1 MPLKPWYKIVYP
13 REDLREGRPLDA
25 SEFAVHLD
33 QVRQGRAPDDYQEP
47 ARFFERTYLTQNL
60 LDLSAQVVRR
70 LSGIKVETSAVFN
83 MATQF
88 GGGKTH
94 ALTLLYHLAGA
105 GPKAADWHGVPGI
118 LQKAGVNKVPQ
129 AAVAV
134 FVGQQF
140 DPRGGDD
147 GTPLRQ
153 TPWGEIAFQLGG
165 VEAFDVVAGFD
176 ADGRAPG
183 GDTIRKFL
191 PADRPALILVDELMN
206 YVSRYRKLGLGDQL
220 YNFIHNLS
228 ETARGMDNVVL
239 AVSVPASEFEMGAE
253 DYADYERFKKML
265 DRLGKA
271 VVMAAEAETSEIIR
285 RRLFDWGGLP
295 KQGRQTAA
303 EYAGWLLDHRRQV
316 PTWFPVDHAAEAFE
330 ATYPFHPM
338 AISVFERKWQ
348 ALPRFQ
354 RTRGV
359 LRLLALW
366 VSRAYQ
372 DGYKGAHKDPLI
384 GLGTAPLDDPLFRA
398 AAFEQLGG
406 SGLEGA
412 VTTDITGKRD
422 AHAVRLD
429 AEAVDT
435 IRRARLHQ
443 KVATAIFFE
452 SNGGQ
457 IAARAEATLP
467 ELRLAAAEPDLDIG
481 NVETVLEALTDTCY
495 FLEAERNRYRFSLRP
510 NLNKLLADRRASVK
524 AANVR
529 ERVRA
534 EIQKVFKEGPRIERV
549 YFPEKSA
556 DIPDRAALTFVIVAP
571 ETSPLAGEPALPPR
585 VLPLRVLVAGVAVS
599 LAKGTEGGWI
609 DEMTREH
616 GTSGRTFKSALIWIV
631 PDDTGRLMDDA
642 RRLLAWED
650 VESERDRLQLDD
662 SQQRQLQ
669 EARRRAARDLKE
681 SVWRSYKKVL
691 LLGRHNDWKEVDLGL
706 VHSSAAENMVT
717 LILSRLRQDDEVTE
731 GVSAYTLLRNW
742 PAMTAWST
750 RAVRDAFFASPQL
763 PRLLDPEALRRT
775 IAEGVTQKLLA
786 YVGPKDAGGKYY
798 PFVFGKTLLPAD
810 VEFSGD
816 MFIITAEEAQKQI
829 EEPRLARLEIRPARV
844 QLKPGESYNLA
855 VQGFDQRDRPF
866 PVATDD
872 IVWEAQGCSVD
883 ASGKIVAEQREGY
896 YTISAQVEGLS
907 AAVEVVVAKETVK
920 PPPPPPLPPTGG
932 LVWEGQIPP
941 QKWMNFYTRVLARFA
956 TQPSLKLTLRF
967 EVTEDVSPQKA
978 DETRVALREL
988 GLDEDGLQDFIL

>member
-1 MPLKPWYKIVYP
+1 MSLRPWYKVVTP

-33 QVRQGRAPDDYQEP
+33 QVREGRAPHDYQEP

-60 LDLSAQVVRR
+60 LGLAAEVVRR

-83 MATQF
+83 MATPF

-94 ALTLLYHLAGA
+94 ALTLLYHLACA
-105 GPKAADWHGVPGI
+105 GPEAVGWHGVPAI
-118 LQKAGVNKVPQ
+118 LQKAGVEKVPQ
-129 AAVAV
+129 AAIAV

-147 GTPLRQ
+147 GTPRRE

-165 VEAFDVVAGFD
+165 AEAFDVVAGFD

-183 GDTIRKFL
+183 GDTIFKFL
-191 PADRPALILVDELMN
+191 PSDRPALILVDELMN
-206 YVSRYRKLGLGDQL
+206 YVSRNRKSGLSGQL
-220 YNFIHNLS
+220 YNFLNNLS
-228 ETARGMDNVVL
+228 ETARGADNVVL
-239 AVSVPASEFEMGAE
+239 AVSVPASELEMGAE
-253 DYADYERFKKML
+253 DYADYKRFKKML

-271 VVMAAEAETSEIIR
+271 VVIAAEAETSEIIR
-285 RRLFDWGGLP
+285 RRLFEWGGLP
-295 KQGRQTAA
+295 REGRRVTAECA
-303 EYAGWLLDHRRQV
+303 TWLLEHRHQI
-316 PTWFPVDHAAEAFE
+316 PSWFPVDHAAEAFE

-338 AISVFERKWQ
+338 ALSVFERKWQ
-348 ALPRFQ
+348 TLPSFQ

-359 LRLLALW
+359 LRMLALW

-398 AAFEQLGG
+398 AVFEQLGG
-406 SGLEGA
+406 SGLEAA

-429 AEAVDT
+429 AEAVNT

-443 KVATAIFFE
+443 KTATAIFFE

-457 IAARAEATLP
+457 IAARADATLP
-467 ELRLAAAEPDLDIG
+467 ELRLAVAEPDLDIG

-495 FLEAERNRYRFSLRP
+495 FLESERNRYRFSLRP
-510 NLNKLLADRRASVK
+510 NLNKLLADRRATIK
-524 AANVR
+524 TPQVR

-534 EIQKVFKEGPRIERV
+534 EIQKVFKQGPRVERI

-556 DIPDRAALTFVIVAP
+556 DIPNHAALTFVIMAP
-571 ETSPLAGEPALPPR
+571 EQTAGDPTTRQL
-585 VLPLRVLVAGVAVS
+585 
-599 LAKGTEGGWI
+599 I

-631 PDDTGRLMDDA
+631 PDDTGGMLDDA
-642 RRLLAWED
+642 RKLLAWED
-650 VESERDRLQLDD
+650 IESEKDGLRLDAAQEK
-662 SQQRQLQ
+662 QLQ

-691 LLGRHNDWKEVDLGL
+691 LLGRDNDWKEVDLGL
-706 VHSSAAENMVT
+706 VHSSAAENIVT

-731 GVSAYTLLRNW
+731 GVSPYTLLRNW
-742 PAMTAWST
+742 PAMIEWST
-750 RAVRDAFFASPQL
+750 KAVRDAFFASPQL
-763 PRLLDPEALRRT
+763 PRLLDSNALRRT

-786 YVGPKDAGGKYY
+786 YVGPMGEDGKYY
-798 PFVFGKTLLPAD
+798 PFVFGETLLPAD
-810 VEFSGD
+810 VEFSD
-816 MFIITAEEAQKQI
+816 EMFVIKAEDIQI
-829 EEPRLARLEIRPARV
+829 EEPKLTRLEVRPARV

-855 VQGFDQRDRPF
+855 VQGFDQQDRPF
-866 PVATDD
+866 PVGDV
-872 IVWEAQGCSVD
+872 VWEAQGCRVD
-883 ASGKIVAEQREGY
+883 ASGKIVAEEREGY
-896 YTISAQVEGLS
+896 YTVSARFEDLS
-907 AAVEVVVAKETVK
+907 ATAEVIVAKEPI
-920 PPPPPPLPPTGG
+920 PPPTEG
-932 LVWEGQIPP
+932 LMWEGQVPP

-956 TQPSLKLTLRF
+956 TQPDLRLKIRF
-967 EVTEDVSPQKA
+967 EVTEGVSPQKA

-988 GLDEDGLQDFIL
+988 GLDEDGLQVVEGE

>member
-1 MPLKPWYKIVYP
+1 MSLRPWYKVVFP

-33 QVRQGRAPDDYQEP
+33 QVREGRAPHDYQEP

-60 LDLSAQVVRR
+60 LGLAAEVLRR

-83 MATQF
+83 MATPF

-94 ALTLLYHLAGA
+94 ALTLLYHLASA
-105 GPKAADWHGVPGI
+105 GPKATDWHGVPAV
-118 LQKAGVNKVPQ
+118 LQKAGVEKVPQ
-129 AAVAV
+129 AAIAV

-147 GTPLRQ
+147 GTPRRE

-165 VEAFDVVAGFD
+165 AEAFEVVAGFD

-191 PADRPALILVDELMN
+191 PTDRPALILVDELMN
-206 YVSRYRKLGLGDQL
+206 YVSRNRKSGLPGQL
-220 YNFIHNLS
+220 YNFLNNLS
-228 ETARGMDNVVL
+228 ETARGADNVVL
-239 AVSVPASEFEMGAE
+239 AVSVPASELEMGAE
-253 DYADYERFKKML
+253 DYADYKRFKKML

-271 VVMAAEAETSEIIR
+271 VVIAAEAETSEIIR
-285 RRLFDWGGLP
+285 RRLFEWGGLP
-295 KQGRQTAA
+295 REGRRVTAECA
-303 EYAGWLLDHRRQV
+303 TWLLEHRHQI
-316 PTWFPVDHAAEAFE
+316 PSWFPVDHAAEAFE

-338 AISVFERKWQ
+338 ALSVFERKWQ
-348 ALPRFQ
+348 TLPSFQ

-359 LRLLALW
+359 LRMLALW

-398 AAFEQLGG
+398 AVFEQLGG
-406 SGLEGA
+406 SGLEAA

-429 AEAVDT
+429 AEAVNT

-443 KVATAIFFE
+443 KTATAIFFE

-457 IAARAEATLP
+457 IAARADATLP
-467 ELRLAAAEPDLDIG
+467 ELRLAVAEPDLDIG

-495 FLEAERNRYRFSLRP
+495 FLESERNRYRFSLRP
-510 NLNKLLADRRASVK
+510 NLNKLLADRRATIK
-524 AANVR
+524 TPQVR

-534 EIQKVFKEGPRIERV
+534 EIQKVFKQGPRVERI
-549 YFPEKSA
+549 YFPKKSA
-556 DIPDRAALTFVIVAP
+556 DIPNHAVLTFVIMAP
-571 ETSPLAGEPALPPR
+571 EQTAGDPTTRQL
-585 VLPLRVLVAGVAVS
+585 
-599 LAKGTEGGWI
+599 I

-631 PDDTGRLMDDA
+631 PDDTGGMLDDA
-642 RRLLAWED
+642 RKLLAWED
-650 VESERDRLQLDD
+650 IESEKDGLRLDAAQEK
-662 SQQRQLQ
+662 QLQ

-691 LLGRHNDWKEVDLGL
+691 LLGRDNEWKEIDLGL
-706 VHSSAAENMVT
+706 VHSSAAENIVT

-731 GVSAYTLLRNW
+731 GVSPYTLLRNW
-742 PAMTAWST
+742 PAMTEWST
-750 RAVRDAFFASPQL
+750 KAVRDAFFASPQL
-763 PRLLDPEALRRT
+763 PRLLDPNALRRT

-786 YVGPKDAGGKYY
+786 YVGPMGEDGKYY
-798 PFVFGKTLLPAD
+798 PFVFGETLLPAN
-810 VEFSGD
+810 VEFSD
-816 MFIITAEEAQKQI
+816 EMFVIKAEDIQI
-829 EEPRLARLEIRPARV
+829 EEPKLTRLEVRPARV

-855 VQGFDQRDRPF
+855 VQGFDQQDRPF
-866 PVATDD
+866 PVDD
-872 IVWEAQGCSVD
+872 VAWEAQGCSVD
-883 ASGKIVAEQREGY
+883 ASGKVVAEEREGY
-896 YTISAQVEGLS
+896 YTVSARVEDLS
-907 AAVEVVVAKETVK
+907 ATAEVIVAKEPI
-920 PPPPPPLPPTGG
+920 PPPTEG
-932 LVWEGQIPP
+932 LMWEGQVPP

-956 TQPSLKLTLRF
+956 TQPDLKLKIRF
-967 EVTEDVSPQKA
+967 EVTKGVSPQKA
-978 DETRVALREL
+978 DETKVALREL
-988 GLDEDGLQDFIL
+988 GLDEDGLQVVEGE

>member
-1 MPLKPWYKIVYP
+1 MALKPWYKIVFP

-47 ARFFERTYLTQNL
+47 ARFFERTYLTRNL
-60 LDLSAQVVRR
+60 LGLAAEVVRR

-94 ALTLLYHLAGA
+94 ALTLLYHLARSG
-105 GPKAADWHGVPGI
+105 DFSRSWHGVPAI

-129 AAVAV
+129 AAVAA

-176 ADGRAPG
+176 ADGIAPG

-191 PADRPALILVDELMN
+191 PAGRPALILVDELMN
-206 YVSRYRKLGLGDQL
+206 YVSRYRKSGLADQL
-220 YNFIHNLS
+220 YNFIQNLS

-239 AVSVPASEFEMGAE
+239 VVSVPASELEMGSQ
-253 DYADYERFKKML
+253 DYADYERFKKTL

-295 KQGRQTAA
+295 KEGRHTAA
-303 EYAGWLLDHRRQV
+303 EYAAWLLDHRHQV
-316 PTWFPVDHAAEAFE
+316 PAWFPVDHAAEVFE

-338 AISVFERKWQ
+338 ALSVFERKWQ

-354 RTRGV
+354 RTRGI

-398 AAFEQLGG
+398 AVFEQLGG

-429 AEAVDT
+429 AEAVET

-443 KVATAIFFE
+443 KVATTIFFE

-481 NVETVLEALTDTCY
+481 NVETVLEALSDTCY

-510 NLNKLLADRRASVK
+510 NLNKLLADRRATVK
-524 AANVR
+524 TAHVR
-529 ERVRA
+529 ERVMA
-534 EIQKVFKEGPRIERV
+534 EVQQVFKPGPRIERV
-549 YFPEKSA
+549 YFPAKSA

-571 ETSPLAGEPALPPR
+571 EQTAGYPATRQL
-585 VLPLRVLVAGVAVS
+585 
-599 LAKGTEGGWI
+599 I

-631 PDDTGRLMDDA
+631 PDDTARLMDDA

-650 VESERDRLQLDD
+650 VESEKDRLQLDEA
-662 SQQRQLQ
+662 QQRQLQ

-681 SVWRSYKKVL
+681 SVWRSYKRVL
-691 LLGRHNDWKEVDLGL
+691 LLGRNNDWKEVDLGL
-706 VHSSAAENMVT
+706 VHSSAAENLVT

-731 GVSAYTLLRNW
+731 GVSAYTLLRHW

-750 RAVRDAFFASPQL
+750 KAVRDAFFASPQL

-775 IAEGVTQKLLA
+775 IAEGVAQKLLA
-786 YVGPKDAGGKYY
+786 YVGPKGADGKYY
-798 PFVFGKTLLPAD
+798 PFVFGETLLPAD

-816 MFIITAEEAQKQI
+816 MFIVTAEEAQKQI
-829 EEPRLARLEIRPARV
+829 EEPRLTRLEVRPTRV
-844 QLKPGESYNLA
+844 QLKPGESYNLT
-855 VQGFDQRDRPF
+855 VQGFDQHERPF
-866 PVATDD
+866 SFPPGNV
-872 IVWEAQGCSVD
+872 VWDAPGCSVD
-883 ASGKIVAEQREGY
+883 ASGKIVAGEREGY
-896 YTISAQVEGLS
+896 YTVSARIEGLS
-907 AAVEVVVAKETVK
+907 ATAEVIVARELIK
-920 PPPPPPLPPTGG
+920 PPPPPPPPTGG
-932 LVWEGQIPP
+932 LVWEGQVPP

-967 EVTEDVSPQKA
+967 EVAEDVSPQKA

-988 GLDEDGLQDFIL
+988 GLDESGLQVVEDE

>member
-1 MPLKPWYKIVYP
+1 MSLRPWYKVVYP

-33 QVRQGRAPDDYQEP
+33 QVREGSAPDDYQEP
-47 ARFFERTYLTQNL
+47 ERFFERTYLTQNL
-60 LDLSAQVVRR
+60 LSLAAEVVRR

-94 ALTLLYHLAGA
+94 ALTLLYHLACA
-105 GPKAADWHGVPGI
+105 GPKATEWHGVPAI
-118 LQKAGVNKVPQ
+118 LQKAGVDKVPQ
-129 AAVAV
+129 AAAAV

-165 VEAFDVVAGFD
+165 VEAFDIVAEFD
-176 ADGRAPG
+176 AEARAPG

-191 PADRPALILVDELMN
+191 PTDRPALILVDELIN
-206 YVSRYRKLGLGDQL
+206 YVSRNRKSGLADQL
-220 YNFIHNLS
+220 YNFIQNLS

-239 AVSVPASEFEMGAE
+239 AVSVPASELEMGSQ

-271 VVMAAEAETSEIIR
+271 VVIAAEAETSEIIR

-295 KQGRQTAA
+295 KEGRQTAA
-303 EYAGWLLDHRRQV
+303 EYATWLLDHRHQV
-316 PTWFPVDHAAEAFE
+316 PSWFPVDHAAETFE

-348 ALPRFQ
+348 TLPRFQ

-359 LRLLALW
+359 LRMLALW

-372 DGYKGAHKDPLI
+372 EGYKGAHKDPLI
-384 GLGTAPLDDPLFRA
+384 GLGTAPLDDPLFRTA
-398 AAFEQLGG
+398 VFGQLGG

-412 VTTDITGKRD
+412 VTTDITGRRD

-457 IAARAEATLP
+457 IVARAEATLP
-467 ELRLAAAEPDLDIG
+467 ELRLATAEPDLDIG
-481 NVETVLEALTDTCY
+481 NVETILEALTDTCY
-495 FLEAERNRYRFSLRP
+495 FLEAERNRYQFSLRP
-510 NLNKLLADRRASVK
+510 NLNKLLADRRATIK
-524 AANVR
+524 TANVR
-529 ERVRA
+529 ERIRA
-534 EIQKVFKEGPRIERV
+534 EIQNVFKQSPRIEADLVRV
-549 YFPEKSA
+549 YFPEKSV
-556 DIPDRAALTFVIVAP
+556 DIPDRAALTFVIMAP
-571 ETSPLAGEPALPPR
+571 EHMAGDSTTHQL
-585 VLPLRVLVAGVAVS
+585 
-599 LAKGTEGGWI
+599 I

-642 RRLLAWED
+642 RKLLAWED
-650 VESERDRLQLDD
+650 VESEKDRLQLDN
-662 SQQRQLQ
+662 SQQKQLQ
-669 EARRRAARDLKE
+669 EARRRAARDLRE
-681 SVWRSYKKVL
+681 STWRSYKKVL
-691 LLGRHNDWKEVDLGL
+691 LLGRNNDWKEVDLGL
-706 VHSSAAENMVT
+706 VHSSAADNIVT

-750 RAVRDAFFASPQL
+750 KAVRDAFFASPQL
-763 PRLLDPEALRRT
+763 PRLLNPEALRRT
-775 IAEGVTQKLLA
+775 IADGVAQELLA
-786 YVGPKDAGGKYY
+786 YVGPLGEDGKYY
-798 PFVFGKTLLPAD
+798 PFVFGETLLPTD
-810 VEFSGD
+810 VEFSD
-816 MFIITAEEAQKQI
+816 DVFIITAEEAQKQI
-829 EEPRLARLEIRPARV
+829 EEPQLARLEIRPSQIR
-844 QLKPGESYNLA
+844 LKPGESYNLN
-855 VQGFDQRDRPF
+855 VQGFDQHDRPF
-866 PVATDD
+866 SFPTDD
-872 IVWEAQGCSVD
+872 VVWDAQGCSVD
-883 ASGKIVAEQREGY
+883 PSGQVVAGEREGY
-896 YTISAQVEGLS
+896 YTISAQVGDLS
-907 AAVEVVVAKETVK
+907 AAAQVIVARELVK
-920 PPPPPPLPPTGG
+920 PPPPPPPPPPPSG

-956 TQPSLKLTLRF
+956 TQADLKLNIRF
-967 EVTEDVSPQKA
+967 EVTEGVSPQKA

-988 GLDEDGLQDFIL
+988 GLDESGLQVVEDE

>member
-1 MPLKPWYKIVYP
+1 MPLRPWYKIVYP
-13 REDLREGRPLDA
+13 RDDLREGRPLDA

-33 QVRQGRAPDDYQEP
+33 QVREGRAPDDYQAPE
-47 ARFFERTYLTQNL
+47 RFFARTYLTQNL
-60 LDLSAQVVRR
+60 LGLSAEVVRR

-105 GPKAADWHGVPGI
+105 GPQAADWHGVPGI
-118 LQKAGVNKVPQ
+118 LQKAGVNRVPQ
-129 AAVAV
+129 AAVAA

-165 VEAFDVVAGFD
+165 AKAFDVVAGFD
-176 ADGRAPG
+176 ADGRSPG

-206 YVSRYRKLGLGDQL
+206 YVSRYRKSGLADQL
-220 YNFIHNLS
+220 YNFIQNLS

-239 AVSVPASEFEMGAE
+239 AVSVPASELEMGSL

-271 VVMAAEAETSEIIR
+271 VVISAEAETSEIIR

-295 KQGRQTAA
+295 KEGRQTAA
-303 EYAGWLLDHRRQV
+303 EYAAWLLDHRHQV

-338 AISVFERKWQ
+338 ALSVFERKWQ

-359 LRLLALW
+359 LRMLALW

-384 GLGTAPLDDPLFRA
+384 GLGTAPLGDPLFRQA
-398 AAFEQLGG
+398 VFSQLGG

-429 AEAVDT
+429 AEAVET

-443 KVATAIFFE
+443 KVATTIFFE

-481 NVETVLEALTDTCY
+481 NVETVLESLTDTCY
-495 FLEAERNRYRFSLRP
+495 FLEAERNRYSFSLRP

-524 AANVR
+524 TANVR

-534 EIQKVFKEGPRIERV
+534 EIQTVFKQGPRIGRV
-549 YFPEKSA
+549 YFPDKSS
-556 DIPDRAALTFVIVAP
+556 DISDHAVLTFVIAAP
-571 ETSPLAGEPALPPR
+571 ERTVGDPATRP
-585 VLPLRVLVAGVAVS
+585 
-599 LAKGTEGGWI
+599 WI
-609 DEMTREH
+609 DKMTREH

-631 PDDTGRLMDDA
+631 PDDVSRLMDDA
-642 RRLLAWED
+642 RKLLAWED
-650 VESERDRLQLDD
+650 VESERDRLQLDE

-669 EARRRAARDLKE
+669 GACRRAARDLRE

-691 LLGRHNDWKEVDLGL
+691 LLGRKNDWKEMDLGL
-706 VHSSAAENMVT
+706 VHSSAADNIVA
-717 LILSRLRQDDEVTE
+717 LILGRLRQDDEVTE

-750 RAVRDAFFASPQL
+750 KAVRDAFFASPQL

-775 IAEGVTQKLLA
+775 IADGVAQKRMA
-786 YVGPKDAGGKYY
+786 YVGPKGADGKYY
-798 PFVFGKTLLPAD
+798 PFVFGETLIPTD
-810 VEFSGD
+810 VEFSDGV
-816 MFIITAEEAQKQI
+816 FIITAEEAQKQV
-829 EEPRLARLEIRPARV
+829 EEPRLTRLEVRPARV
-844 QLKPGESYNLA
+844 QLKPGESYNLT
-855 VQGFDQRDRPF
+855 VQGFDQHERPF
-866 PVATDD
+866 SVTAADLAWD
-872 IVWEAQGCSVD
+872 AQGCSVD
-883 ASGKIVAEQREGY
+883 ASGKVVAEEREGY
-896 YTISAQVEGLS
+896 YTITAQIEGLN
-907 AAVEVVVAKETVK
+907 ATAEVIVVRGTVK
-920 PPPPPPLPPTGG
+920 PSPPPPPPPPPSGS
-932 LVWEGQIPP
+932 LVWEGRVPP

-956 TQPSLKLTLRF
+956 TQSNLELTLRF
-967 EVTEDVSPQKA
+967 EVEKNVSPQKA
-978 DETRVALREL
+978 SETRVALREL
-988 GLDEDGLQDFIL
+988 GLDESTLQIVDDE

>member
-1 MPLKPWYKIVYP
+1 MALKPWYKIVFP
-13 REDLREGRPLDA
+13 RDDLREGRPLDA

-33 QVRQGRAPDDYQEP
+33 QVREGRAPEDYQEP
-47 ARFFERTYLTQNL
+47 ERFFARTYITQNL
-60 LDLSAQVVRR
+60 LGLSAEVVRR

-94 ALTLLYHLAGA
+94 ALTLLYHLASA

-118 LQKAGVNKVPQ
+118 LQKAGVNRVPQ

-165 VEAFDVVAGFD
+165 VETFDVVAGFD

-206 YVSRYRKLGLGDQL
+206 YVSRYRKSGLADQL
-220 YNFIHNLS
+220 YNFIQNLS

-239 AVSVPASEFEMGAE
+239 AVSVPASELEMAAQ
-253 DYADYERFKKML
+253 DYSDYERFKKML
-265 DRLGKA
+265 NRLGKA
-271 VVMAAEAETSEIIR
+271 VVISAEAETSEIIR

-295 KQGRQTAA
+295 KEGRQTAA
-303 EYAGWLLDHRRQV
+303 EYAAWLLDHRQQI

-338 AISVFERKWQ
+338 ALSVFERKWQ
-348 ALPRFQ
+348 MLPRFQ

-359 LRLLALW
+359 LRMLALW

-384 GLGTAPLDDPLFRA
+384 SLGTAPLDDPLFRTA
-398 AAFEQLGG
+398 VFEQLGG

-429 AEAVDT
+429 AEAVET

-452 SNGGQ
+452 SNGGM

-495 FLEAERNRYRFSLRP
+495 FLEAERNRYSFSLRP

-524 AANVR
+524 TANVR

-534 EIQKVFKEGPRIERV
+534 EIQKVFKEGPRVERV

-556 DIPDRAALTFVIVAP
+556 DIANHAVLTFVIVAP
-571 ETSPLAGEPALPPR
+571 ERTAGYPTTRP
-585 VLPLRVLVAGVAVS
+585 
-599 LAKGTEGGWI
+599 WI
-609 DEMTREH
+609 DEITREH

-631 PDDTGRLMDDA
+631 PDDTSRLMEDA
-642 RRLLAWED
+642 RKLLAWED
-650 VESERDRLQLDD
+650 VESERDRLQLDE

-669 EARRRAARDLKE
+669 EARRRAARDLSE

-691 LLGRHNDWKEVDLGL
+691 LLGRNNDWKEIDLGL
-706 VHSSAAENMVT
+706 VHSSAADNMVN
-717 LILSRLRQDDEVTE
+717 LILARLRQDDEVTE

-750 RAVRDAFFASPQL
+750 KAARDAFFASPQL
-763 PRLLDPEALRRT
+763 PRLLDPKALRRT
-775 IAEGVTQKLLA
+775 IADGVAQKLLA
-786 YVGPKDAGGKYY
+786 YVGPKGTDGKYY
-798 PFVFGKTLLPAD
+798 PFVFGETLLPTD
-810 VEFSGD
+810 VEFSD
-816 MFIITAEEAQKQI
+816 DVFIITAEEAQKQV
-829 EEPRLARLEIRPARV
+829 EEPKLTRLEVRPTRV
-844 QLKPGESYNLA
+844 ELKPGESYNLT
-855 VQGFDQRDRPF
+855 VQGFDQHDRSF
-866 PVATDD
+866 PVTTADV
-872 IVWEAQGCSVD
+872 VWDAQGCGVD
-883 ASGKIVAEQREGY
+883 AFGKVVAEQREGY
-896 YTISAQVEGLS
+896 YTVSVGLEGLS
-907 AAVEVVVAKETVK
+907 ASAEVVVAKETVK
-920 PPPPPPLPPTGG
+920 PPPFSPPPPPPAGG

-967 EVTEDVSPQKA
+967 EVAEDVSPQKA

-988 GLDEDGLQDFIL
+988 GLDESGLQVVEEE

>member
-1 MPLKPWYKIVYP
+1 MSLRPWYKVVFP

-33 QVRQGRAPDDYQEP
+33 QVREGRAPHDYQEP

-60 LDLSAQVVRR
+60 LGLAAEVVRR

-83 MATQF
+83 MATPF

-94 ALTLLYHLAGA
+94 ALTLLYHLASA
-105 GPKAADWHGVPGI
+105 GPKATDWHGVPAV
-118 LQKAGVNKVPQ
+118 LQKAGVQKVPQ
-129 AAVAV
+129 AAIAV
-134 FVGQQF
+134 FVGQQC

-147 GTPLRQ
+147 GTPRRE

-165 VEAFDVVAGFD
+165 GEAFDVGAGFD

-191 PADRPALILVDELMN
+191 PTDRPALILVDELMN
-206 YVSRYRKLGLGDQL
+206 YISRYRKSGLSSQL
-220 YNFIHNLS
+220 YNFLHNLS
-228 ETARGMDNVVL
+228 ETARGADNVVL
-239 AVSVPASEFEMGAE
+239 AVSVPASELEMGAE
-253 DYADYERFKKML
+253 DYADYKRFKKML

-271 VVMAAEAETSEIIR
+271 VVIAAEAETSEIIR
-285 RRLFDWGGLP
+285 RRLFEWGGLP
-295 KQGRQTAA
+295 REGRRVTAECA
-303 EYAGWLLDHRRQV
+303 TWLLEHRHQI
-316 PTWFPVDHAAEAFE
+316 PSWFPVDHAAEAFE

-338 AISVFERKWQ
+338 ALSVFERKWQ
-348 ALPRFQ
+348 TLPSFQ

-359 LRLLALW
+359 LRMLALW

-398 AAFEQLGG
+398 AVFEQLGG
-406 SGLEGA
+406 SGLEAA

-429 AEAVDT
+429 AEAVNT

-443 KVATAIFFE
+443 KTATAIFFE

-457 IAARAEATLP
+457 IAARADATLP
-467 ELRLAAAEPDLDIG
+467 ELRLAVSEPDLDIG

-495 FLEAERNRYRFSLRP
+495 FLESERNRYRFSLRP
-510 NLNKLLADRRASVK
+510 NLNKLLADRRATIK
-524 AANVR
+524 TPQVR

-534 EIQKVFKEGPRIERV
+534 EIQKVFKQGPRVERI

-556 DIPDRAALTFVIVAP
+556 DIPNHATLTFVIMAP
-571 ETSPLAGEPALPPR
+571 EQTAGDPTTRQL
-585 VLPLRVLVAGVAVS
+585 
-599 LAKGTEGGWI
+599 I

-631 PDDTGRLMDDA
+631 PDDTGGMLDDA
-642 RRLLAWED
+642 RKLLAWED
-650 VESERDRLQLDD
+650 IESEKDGLRLDAAQEK
-662 SQQRQLQ
+662 QLQ

-691 LLGRHNDWKEVDLGL
+691 LLGRDNDWKEVDLGL
-706 VHSSAAENMVT
+706 VHSSAAENIVT

-731 GVSAYTLLRNW
+731 GVSPYTLLRNW
-742 PAMTAWST
+742 PAMTEWST
-750 RAVRDAFFASPQL
+750 KAVRDAFFASPQL
-763 PRLLDPEALRRT
+763 PRLLDSNALRRT
-775 IAEGVTQKLLA
+775 IAEGVTQELLA
-786 YVGPKDAGGKYY
+786 YVGPKGEDGKYY
-798 PFVFGKTLLPAD
+798 PFVFGETLLPAD
-810 VEFSGD
+810 VEFSD
-816 MFIITAEEAQKQI
+816 EMFVIKAEDIQI
-829 EEPRLARLEIRPARV
+829 EEPKLTRLEVRPARV

-855 VQGFDQRDRPF
+855 VQGFDQHDRPF
-866 PVATDD
+866 PVDD
-872 IVWEAQGCSVD
+872 VTWEAQGCSVD
-883 ASGKIVAEQREGY
+883 ASGRVIAEEREGY
-896 YTISAQVEGLS
+896 YTVSARVEDLS
-907 AAVEVVVAKETVK
+907 ATAEVIVAKE
-920 PPPPPPLPPTGG
+920 PPPPPTEG
-932 LVWEGQIPP
+932 LMWEGQVPP

-956 TQPSLKLTLRF
+956 TQPDLKLKIRF
-967 EVTEDVSPQKA
+967 EVTEGVSPQKA
-978 DETRVALREL
+978 DETKVALREL
-988 GLDEDGLQDFIL
+988 GLDEDGLQVVEGE

>member
-1 MPLKPWYKIVYP
+1 MSLRPWYKVVFP
-13 REDLREGRPLDA
+13 RQDLREGRPLDA

-33 QVRQGRAPDDYQEP
+33 QVREGSAPDDYQEP

-60 LDLSAQVVRR
+60 LGLAAEVVRR

-83 MATQF
+83 MATPF

-165 VEAFDVVAGFD
+165 IKAFEAVAGFD
-176 ADGRAPG
+176 ADGRSPG

-206 YVSRYRKLGLGDQL
+206 YVSRYRKQGMADQL
-220 YNFIHNLS
+220 YNFIQNLS

-239 AVSVPASEFEMGAE
+239 AVSVPASELEMGSQ
-253 DYADYERFKKML
+253 DYADYERFKKTL
-265 DRLGKA
+265 NRLGKA

-295 KQGRQTAA
+295 KEDRQTAA
-303 EYAGWLLDHRRQV
+303 EYAGWLLDHRHQV
-316 PTWFPVDHAAEAFE
+316 PSWFPVDHAAEVFE

-338 AISVFERKWQ
+338 ALSVFERKWQ

-384 GLGTAPLDDPLFRA
+384 GLGTAPLDDPLFRQA
-398 AAFEQLGG
+398 VFEQLGG

-412 VTTDITGKRD
+412 VTTDVTGKRD

-429 AEAVDT
+429 AEAVET

-443 KVATAIFFE
+443 KVATIIFFE

-481 NVETVLEALTDTCY
+481 NVKTVLEALTDTCY
-495 FLEAERNRYRFSLRP
+495 FLESERNRYRFSLRP
-510 NLNKLLADRRASVK
+510 NLNKLLADRRASIK
-524 AANVR
+524 AAHVR

-534 EIQKVFKEGPRIERV
+534 EIQKVFKQGPRVERV

-585 VLPLRVLVAGVAVS
+585 VLVAVS
-599 LAKGTEGGWI
+599 LAKGTEGDWI

-631 PDDTGRLMDDA
+631 PDDTSRLIDDA
-642 RRLLAWED
+642 RKLLAWED

-662 SQQRQLQ
+662 SQQKQLQ
-669 EARRRAARDLKE
+669 ESLRRAARDLKE
-681 SVWRSYKKVL
+681 STWRSYKKVL
-691 LLGRHNDWKEVDLGL
+691 LLGRNNDWKKIDLGL

-750 RAVRDAFFASPQL
+750 KAVRDAFFASPQL
-763 PRLLDPEALRRT
+763 PRLLDPKALRRT
-775 IAEGVTQKLLA
+775 IAEGVAQELLA
-786 YVGPKDAGGKYY
+786 YVGPLGEDGPFQGQYY
-798 PFVFGKTLLPAD
+798 PFVFGETLLPAD
-810 VEFSGD
+810 VEFSDD

-829 EEPRLARLEIRPARV
+829 EEPKLTRLEVRPTRV
-844 QLKPGESYNLA
+844 QLKPGESYNLT
-855 VQGFDQRDRPF
+855 VQGFDQHDRSFSLPTSN
-866 PVATDD
+866 V
-872 IVWEAQGCSVD
+872 VWEAQGCSVD
-883 ASGKIVAEQREGY
+883 ASGKVVAEEQEG
-896 YTISAQVEGLS
+896 
-907 AAVEVVVAKETVK
+907 
-920 PPPPPPLPPTGG
+920 
-932 LVWEGQIPP
+932 
-941 QKWMNFYTRVLARFA
+941 
-956 TQPSLKLTLRF
+956 
-967 EVTEDVSPQKA
+967 
-978 DETRVALREL
+978 
-988 GLDEDGLQDFIL
+988 